1 MFIHSLILLLK
12 INPII
17 YYNNPNF
24 PSYSLFSKCFSW
36 FFYLGVHRGTG
47 VFSWFFFHS
56 SSRAWLDL
64 ALASRLPPFDRKT
77 LKNCACSA
85 DPGLFN
91 ETKGS
96 WFPLSCF
103 FLYTRVFH
111 FVIKK
116 RKRALRP
123 DSFFFLMILTFFKN
137 ILILIITSL
146 AIHYSQNV
154 FLGFSILVCIG
165 VQVCFRS
172 CIFHSSS
179 RAWLALAPA
188 SRLPPFDRKTL
199 KNYACSADP
208 GLLNE
213 T

>member
-1 MFIHSLILLLK
+1 M
-12 INPII
+12 
-17 YYNNPNF
+17 
-24 PSYSLFSKCFSW
+24 
-36 FFYLGVHRGTG
+36 
-47 VFSWFFFHS
+47 
-56 SSRAWLDL
+56 
-64 ALASRLPPFDRKT
+64 
-77 LKNCACSA
+77 
-85 DPGLFN
+85 
-91 ETKGS
+91 
-96 WFPLSCF
+96 
-103 FLYTRVFH
+103 RVFH

-123 DSFFFLMILTFFKN
+123 DSFFFNDSDIFKN

-154 FLGFSILVCIG
+154 FRGFSILVCIR
-165 VQVCFRS
+165 VQVFFF
-172 CIFHSSS
+172 FHSSS

-213 T
+213 TKGSCFPLSSLSSYQKKWSKQTFFITTSTFR